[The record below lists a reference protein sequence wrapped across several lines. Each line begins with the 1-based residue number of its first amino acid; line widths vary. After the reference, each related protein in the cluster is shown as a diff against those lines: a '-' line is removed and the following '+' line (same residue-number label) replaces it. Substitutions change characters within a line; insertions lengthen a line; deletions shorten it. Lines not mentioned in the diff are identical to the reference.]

1 MIAGET
7 NATRQSELG
16 SARLKCSQSDL
27 AAALDGRVTAHHQF
41 LIDHHLGLIKELERR
56 IAAFDAR
63 IEEVLAPFRDT
74 VERKCQAQQAACLYV
89 ILSSAV
95 SNIFPPMGA
104 GRHEAQR
111 WR

>member
-1 MIAGET
+1 MQCSKNCSPH
-7 NATRQSELG
+7 NAVVSLQS
-16 SARLKCSQSDL
+16 
-27 AAALDGRVTAHHQF
+27 
-41 LIDHHLGLIKELERR
+41 LIDPVADPLRMFARVYGLAL
-56 IAAFDAR
+56 
-63 IEEVLAPFRDT
+63 
-74 VERKCQAQQAACLYV
+74 RKCQAQRAACLYV